1 MYFSE
6 NLTLPHWIK
15 ASHEKRLY
23 SESIIFF
30 SVYKLQKVLECLSEA
45 SVIFILLA
53 SPSKKQTNKQK
64 ECWQGH
70 CNSCG
75 QLQRAVVYYY
85 YLLFL
90 LIRPIVFQHSRCLAT

>member
-53 SPSKKQTNKQK
+53 SPPQKTNKQT
-64 ECWQGH
+64 ERMLAGTPQQLWPITAGH
-70 CNSCG
+70 SV
-75 QLQRAVVYYY
+75 LHLPWTSA
-85 YLLFL
+85 
-90 LIRPIVFQHSRCLAT
+90 RPEFPRSSS